1 MEKVKKWKDELKK
14 DNMIL
19 IARYTAN
26 ACGVVPIFNEGYQY
40 TVNETVSNGVYTVEL
55 YSDIDFTSC
64 SFYKKT
70 NLLTVEYLKVTDK
83 VTTLASDNSGLF
95 DGCTSLTTVNVFDWD
110 TSSVTDM
117 SYMFRDCN
125 KLTSLVL
132 GNGFNMDNV
141 TNIAYIFSGCNN
153 LILLIVPNAT
163 VSMKLDDHLPTRTA
177 DSPGTL
183 IVTGDKYN
191 LDTNT
196 PASKFWNITDKLR

>member
-1 MEKVKKWKDELKK
+1 MKIFHKGKLVSSYGKGKKMEGRTKK

-26 ACGVVPIFNEGYQY
+26 ASGVVPIFNEGYQY

-110 TSSVTDM
+110 TSSVTNISNMFRDCHSLTSLKVRNWDTSKVTDI

-125 KLTSLVL
+125 KLTS
-132 GNGFNMDNV
+132 
-141 TNIAYIFSGCNN
+141 
-153 LILLIVPNAT
+153 
-163 VSMKLDDHLPTRTA
+163 
-177 DSPGTL
+177 
-183 IVTGDKYN
+183 
-191 LDTNT
+191 
-196 PASKFWNITDKLR
+196 